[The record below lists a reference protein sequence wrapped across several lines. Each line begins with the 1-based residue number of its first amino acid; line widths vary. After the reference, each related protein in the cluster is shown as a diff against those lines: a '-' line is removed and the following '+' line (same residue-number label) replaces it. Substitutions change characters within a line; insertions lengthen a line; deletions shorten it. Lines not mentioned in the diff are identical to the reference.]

1 MRLQLAQAMVRE
13 TLSLVRRYADSARS
27 EIAACEHQ
35 LVEIKEEIATAQRAT
50 ESLNIDTSK
59 LRVRMKE
66 LELDEEMVKQSQVA
80 AEAEKFEA
88 DQRLMKVGGY
98 ECAIRLQR
106 RSLANAKRELQA
118 TQGAFA
124 GALIDD
130 RSTKL
135 TGVTW

>member
-1 MRLQLAQAMVRE
+1 MAKE
-13 TLSLVRRYADSARS
+13 TLSLVRLYADSARS
-27 EIAACEHQ
+27 EVEACEQQ
-35 LVEIKEEIATAQRAT
+35 LVETKEEIATAQRAT
-50 ESLNIDTSK
+50 ESLKIDASK

-80 AEAEKFEA
+80 AEADKFEA

-118 TQGAFA
+118 TQGA
-124 GALIDD
+124 L
-130 RSTKL
+130 
-135 TGVTW
+135 VTAARI